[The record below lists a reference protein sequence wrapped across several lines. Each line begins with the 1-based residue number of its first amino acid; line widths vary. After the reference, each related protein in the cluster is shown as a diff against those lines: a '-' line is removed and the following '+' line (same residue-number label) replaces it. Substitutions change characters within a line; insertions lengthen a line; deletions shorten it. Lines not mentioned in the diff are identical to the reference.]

1 MVNLQIIEEIESLRD
16 EIRRHEHLYF
26 VKAAP
31 EISDREFDTLMHQL
45 IEMEKQYPELI
56 TPDSPTQRVG
66 EAVTSFNTVTH
77 RVPMMSIENSYSL
90 NDIADWLGRIE
101 KLAGR
106 SVFPVVAELKIDG
119 VSGSFHYQNG
129 HLKAAATRGNGV
141 EGDLVSE
148 NVKTV
153 RSLPLSISSPLDMD
167 IRGEIYTPR
176 SMLEKLNQER
186 IAEGEEPFKNCR
198 NLTAGTIKSL
208 DPAVAASR
216 GLQTMV
222 YGIAQANELG
232 FKTHS
237 QTLEF
242 LAGQG
247 FKTNHAWRLCQS
259 LEEIGQFIEEID
271 QKRRSYD
278 FDIDGV
284 VLKVDDLA
292 LQQELGVTSKSPRWV
307 IAYKYPQERAISVL
321 RQVIWQ
327 VGRSQLTPVAVLEP
341 VELGGTTVSRASLH
355 NIDQIREKD
364 IRVGDRVIVEKA
376 GYIIPYIVAA
386 IVENRDG
393 SEKLIEPP
401 LTCPECGGPVSI
413 CTADQE
419 NSTTQVSCNNPGC
432 RGVVARK
439 LLHFITQMEIENVG
453 PQLIEQLLER
463 KIICRVEDLLSLDF
477 ATLLKLERMGEK
489 SAEKIVGNISRAAK
503 ARLGQVIAGL
513 GIANVGIVIADK
525 IADFFARSFAAFCA
539 ADRDSLMKI
548 DGISDRVADNI
559 IGYLQ
564 SDEGKTLIEAINKW
578 WQGPEESTSGQTRE
592 NRLNGQTFVVTGEA
606 ELPRKTLE
614 KLIKGYGGNVKSS
627 VSNKTSY
634 LLIGSK
640 ETEDFDSSKKSRAIE
655 LKIPIISEWQLFE
668 MVGTNIEEVKS
679 NW

>member
-216 GLQTMV
+216 GL
-222 YGIAQANELG
+222 
-232 FKTHS
+232 
-237 QTLEF
+237 
-242 LAGQG
+242 
-247 FKTNHAWRLCQS
+247 
-259 LEEIGQFIEEID
+259 
-271 QKRRSYD
+271 
-278 FDIDGV
+278 
-284 VLKVDDLA
+284 
-292 LQQELGVTSKSPRWV
+292 
-307 IAYKYPQERAISVL
+307 
-321 RQVIWQ
+321 
-327 VGRSQLTPVAVLEP
+327 
-341 VELGGTTVSRASLH
+341 
-355 NIDQIREKD
+355 
-364 IRVGDRVIVEKA
+364 
-376 GYIIPYIVAA
+376 
-386 IVENRDG
+386 
-393 SEKLIEPP
+393 
-401 LTCPECGGPVSI
+401 
-413 CTADQE
+413 
-419 NSTTQVSCNNPGC
+419 
-432 RGVVARK
+432 
-439 LLHFITQMEIENVG
+439 
-453 PQLIEQLLER
+453 
-463 KIICRVEDLLSLDF
+463 
-477 ATLLKLERMGEK
+477 
-489 SAEKIVGNISRAAK
+489 
-503 ARLGQVIAGL
+503 
-513 GIANVGIVIADK
+513 
-525 IADFFARSFAAFCA
+525 
-539 ADRDSLMKI
+539 
-548 DGISDRVADNI
+548 
-559 IGYLQ
+559 
-564 SDEGKTLIEAINKW
+564 
-578 WQGPEESTSGQTRE
+578 
-592 NRLNGQTFVVTGEA
+592 
-606 ELPRKTLE
+606 
-614 KLIKGYGGNVKSS
+614 
-627 VSNKTSY
+627 
-634 LLIGSK
+634 
-640 ETEDFDSSKKSRAIE
+640 
-655 LKIPIISEWQLFE
+655 
-668 MVGTNIEEVKS
+668 
-679 NW
+679 